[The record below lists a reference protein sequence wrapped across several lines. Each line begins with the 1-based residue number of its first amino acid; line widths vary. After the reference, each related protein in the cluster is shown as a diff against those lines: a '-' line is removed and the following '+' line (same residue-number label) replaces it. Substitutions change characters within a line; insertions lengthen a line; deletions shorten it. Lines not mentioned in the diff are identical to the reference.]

1 MNIFIALLFLSK
13 CRNKLKCLSAG
24 LIHLHKDMIFISSND
39 TGWDEVKEASYK
51 ERHSHGSV
59 DMNSPAYTQRKKNY
73 TCLETGVVVSGTGN
87 QELQGFTGVEIVGKK
102 LWIWYVVSV
111 LNTSNAPP
119 FAHIRWGNCLVGLS
133 PVTWMPGIRPD
144 WLLGDPTVV
153 TDAKQSTVSCEG
165 NLCEQLHG
173 ICVGTNQE
181 RKWGEA
187 AREKVGLKRCA
198 DEVVLRSCW
207 LCFAVG

>member
-59 DMNSPAYTQRKKNY
+59 DVNSPAYTQRKKNY

-111 LNTSNAPP
+111 LNTSNAPRLHTLDG
-119 FAHIRWGNCLVGLS
+119 AIV
-133 PVTWMPGIRPD
+133 
-144 WLLGDPTVV
+144 WLASVLWRGC
-153 TDAKQSTVSCEG
+153 QVSDLTG
-165 NLCEQLHG
+165 
-173 ICVGTNQE
+173 
-181 RKWGEA
+181 
-187 AREKVGLKRCA
+187 
-198 DEVVLRSCW
+198 CW
-207 LCFAVG
+207 ETPQ